1 MNSHTH
7 TKSLALWTG
16 LWLVTTAIAS
26 FGPTLAWNGNVLL
39 TGIAIAISVAA
50 GWLMVKAS
58 IKHVLAQDEMQQR
71 IALEAMGLTLGMTL
85 IAGIGYSLLDTSN
98 LIHNDAEITVLVIFM
113 GLAYLANLLLAQRRY
128 S

>member
-50 GWLMVKAS
+50 GWLMVKAN

-98 LIHNDAEITVLVIFM
+98 LIHNDAEISVLVIFM

>member
-39 TGIAIAISVAA
+39 TGIAIAISVAT
-50 GWLMVKAS
+50 GWLMVKAN

-98 LIHNDAEITVLVIFM
+98 LIHNDAEISVLVIFM

>member
-26 FGPTLAWNGNVLL
+26 FGPMLAWNGNVLL
-39 TGIAIAISVAA
+39 TGIAIALSVAA
-50 GWLMVKAS
+50 GWLMVKAN

-98 LIHNDAEITVLVIFM
+98 LIHNDAEISVLVIFM